1 MRRES
6 LVRQKVLG
14 TDGGEMYHG
23 KRKGVDARL
32 EDPEQNLTQEITKVV

>member
-14 TDGGEMYHG
+14 KDGGGEMYHG

-32 EDPEQNLTQEITKVV
+32 EDPEQNLTREITK